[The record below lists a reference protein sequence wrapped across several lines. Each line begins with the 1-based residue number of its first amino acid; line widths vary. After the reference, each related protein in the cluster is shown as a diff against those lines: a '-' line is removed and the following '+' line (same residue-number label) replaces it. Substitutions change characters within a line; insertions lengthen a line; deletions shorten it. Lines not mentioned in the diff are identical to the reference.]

1 MSRYVLKIICKF
13 GPDWSAFI
21 KGTKTTK
28 DTFLPK
34 KDHCATVEV
43 NCSFGGLV
51 TQAPPLGIFI

>member
-51 TQAPPLGIFI
+51 TQAPP